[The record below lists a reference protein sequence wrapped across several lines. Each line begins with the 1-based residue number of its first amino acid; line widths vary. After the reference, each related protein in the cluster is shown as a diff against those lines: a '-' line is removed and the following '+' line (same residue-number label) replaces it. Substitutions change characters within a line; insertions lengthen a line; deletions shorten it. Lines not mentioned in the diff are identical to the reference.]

1 MNPPGFSGQ
10 GTYQIVVQG
19 HLDEQSRYWFEGLTL
34 TTGFDEGG
42 APITT
47 LAGRFVDQAALHGV
61 LATIRDMNLPLIS
74 VTQVVKRRGKM
85 TTNAPP
91 IPGSS

>member
-1 MNPPGFSGQ
+1 MNPPTFSGK
-10 GTYQIVVQG
+10 GTYEIVIRG

-34 TTGFDEGG
+34 TTGLDEGG

-61 LATIRDMNLPLIS
+61 LATIRDMNLTLIS
-74 VTQVVKRRGKM
+74 VTPSEPDTQDV
-85 TTNAPP
+85 P
-91 IPGSS
+91 

>member
-1 MNPPGFSGQ
+1 MNPPGFSGR

-19 HLDEQSRYWFEGLTL
+19 HLDEQSSYWFEGLTF

-47 LAGRFVDQAALHGV
+47 LAGRFVDQAALYGV
-61 LATIRDMNLPLIS
+61 LATIRDMNLTLIS
-74 VTQVVKRRGKM
+74 VTPSEPDTRDV
-85 TTNAPP
+85 P
-91 IPGSS
+91 